1 MHASTSQ
8 ITRAGGAGSFAPPVA
23 GTVPAR
29 VILRN
34 ELPLAVEIA
43 LLACAAQSQGR
54 TDYTAMR
61 SAALTSFC
69 GAL

>member
-1 MHASTSQ
+1 MHAINQ
-8 ITRAGGAGSFAPPVA
+8 ITRAGVAGSCSTPVTGAGPV
-23 GTVPAR
+23 R

-43 LLACAAQSQGR
+43 LLSCAAQSQGR